1 MTEAIERPVSPSA
14 DRPDHPVLPTAPTRP
29 GAPDQGG
36 WALLLVPTT
45 ICLVMFVVAF
55 WW

>member
-1 MTEAIERPVSPSA
+1 MTEAIERPVSPPA
-14 DRPDHPVLPTAPTRP
+14 AGPERPVPARP
-29 GAPDQGG
+29 GVPDQDG